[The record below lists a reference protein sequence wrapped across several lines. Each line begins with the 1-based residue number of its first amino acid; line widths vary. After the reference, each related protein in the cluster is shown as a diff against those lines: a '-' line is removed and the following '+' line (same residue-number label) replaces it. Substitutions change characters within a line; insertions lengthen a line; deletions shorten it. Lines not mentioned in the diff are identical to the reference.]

1 MHSAMSTARAAPA
14 VALALAVAGLAACGG
29 PGGVPRTRPLPSPD
43 HRPALRDHTAH
54 TPRLASYR
62 LSAKLD
68 TANHRIKGSMVLTW
82 TNGGDSEVRE
92 LPFHLYLNAFK
103 NESSVFMKE
112 SHGEMRGARA
122 TDTGWGWIDVTRV
135 VVGQD
140 DLTGKTSF
148 PGPDQT
154 VMDVPL
160 PAPMAPGASTTV
172 TMEFT
177 EQLPEVFARTG
188 YKGAF
193 HMIGQWFPKI
203 GVRAG
208 PPGAEHWEC
217 PPFHANAEFFADFGV
232 YDVDVTVPDSE
243 VVAATGVLV
252 GAKDN
257 GDHTRTLTYHAED
270 VHDFA
275 WMADPYME
283 VMSGTAKV
291 DGDSVEVRVYYR
303 PDQQDFARRHLAA
316 GIGAIEQFSELY
328 KPYPWPIMSI
338 IDPPPDAASGAGGM
352 EYPTLVTT
360 AGDHAL
366 ARPGIRIPEF
376 VTVHEVGHNW
386 FQGMVA
392 SNEPEEAWLDEGV
405 NEYTDSIVMARLYGE
420 RGSLIDWMGWTAE
433 TTRAFDASD
442 SPFSTIPS
450 PIAAAS
456 WAFADSSAYGE
467 ATYAKTASALRTLEG
482 VVGAEAMAKAMRH
495 YVDTWAWKHPT
506 GRDFFASLSE
516 SLGQDLSWFVR
527 PAFYGIGSTELS
539 VRRAGCVPEHEPRGV
554 FGEGTHRKTVTE
566 ATAPDGGAWV
576 CDVVVVD
583 TGTVPVPVD
592 VEMRFADGTI
602 QPGRWDHRDDGHWHR
617 FHFKRSSRLTEV
629 SIDPEDLDLLDDD
642 PVDDHIRL
650 DGDPAA
656 AARAGARAG
665 FWTQSAM
672 QVFGL

>member
-1 MHSAMSTARAAPA
+1 MSTARVAHGV
-14 VALALAVAGLAACGG
+14 VALALALAGVAACGG
-29 PGGVPRTRPLPSPD
+29 GDRVPRTRPLPSPD
-43 HRPALRDHTAH
+43 HRPALRDGKVH

-62 LSAKLD
+62 LSVKLD
-68 TANHRIKGSMVLTW
+68 TANHDIKGSMTLTW
-82 TNGGDSEVRE
+82 TNGGESAVDE
-92 LPFHLYLNAFK
+92 LPFHLYMNAFK
-103 NESSVFMKE
+103 NETTVFMKE

-122 TDTGWGWIDVTRV
+122 TDDWGWIEVTKV
-135 VVGQD
+135 VVGD
-140 DLTGKTSF
+140 ADVTDKTTF
-148 PGPDQT
+148 PGPDET
-154 VMDVPL
+154 VLDVPL
-160 PAPMAPGASTTV
+160 PAPVEPGASVTV
-172 TMEFT
+172 AMDFHEH
-177 EQLPEVFARTG
+177 LPEVFARTG
-188 YKGAF
+188 HKGAF
-193 HMIGQWFPKI
+193 HMVGQWFPKV
-203 GVRAG
+203 GVRTG

-217 PPFHANAEFFADFGV
+217 LPFHANAEFFADFGV
-232 YDVDVTVPDSE
+232 YDVDLTVPDS
-243 VVAATGVLV
+243 VIVAATGVLV

-291 DGDSVEVRVYYR
+291 GSDNVEVRVYYR
-303 PDQQDFARRHLAA
+303 PDQKDFARRHLAA
-316 GIGAIEQFSELY
+316 GIGAIEQFSQLY

-352 EYPTLVTT
+352 EYPTLITT

-366 ARPGIRIPEF
+366 VRPGIRIPEF
-376 VTVHEVGHNW
+376 VTIHEVGHNW

-405 NEYTDSIVMARLYGE
+405 NDYADAIVMARLYGAST
-420 RGSLIDWMGWTAE
+420 SLVDWMGWTAE
-433 TTRAFDASD
+433 TTRAFDAVD
-442 SPFSTIPS
+442 NRFSTNPS

-456 WAFADSSAYGE
+456 WAFADGTAYGE

-482 VVGAEAMAKAMRH
+482 VVGPQAMAAAMKH

-506 GRDFFASLSE
+506 GADFFASLRE
-516 SLGQDLSWFVR
+516 SLGRDLSWFVQ
-527 PAFYGIGSTELS
+527 PAFYDVGAVELG
-539 VRRAGCVPEHEPRGV
+539 VRKASCEPEHDPRGW
-554 FGEGTHRKTVTE
+554 FGNGKQRKLVT
-566 ATAPDGGAWV
+566 ATTAPDTGAWV
-576 CDVVVVD
+576 CDVIVVD

-592 VEMRFADGTI
+592 VEMKFADGST
-602 QPGRWDHRDDGHWHR
+602 QRSRWDHRDDGHWHR

-629 SIDPEDLDLLDDD
+629 SIDPDGLVLLDDD
-642 PVDDHIRL
+642 PVDNHVRV